1 MKKLFFMSLFLLSC
15 SSDVSILKVNEKQQ
29 DDTGSVITDNTD
41 TNDTEDNNHQQDT
54 EDTDD
59 TYNPDH
65 DLVIGFV
72 EYSLIQVSCPS
83 CFGMFNEITTT
94 QYARF
99 HEPTGANHYAWVP
112 REDEGCRQYYDSPVS
127 ATNVDVGGSIVLV
140 SGNYT
145 HSLSKNY
152 DSTGVIY
159 NGIPQN
165 TDAGYVRD
173 AYYDIIIDG
182 MAVSDESFQSL
193 HGFDYIE
200 PYTMLY
206 TDMSYAYQAPINKTN
221 NLFSWGPS
229 GDQDSFFTVQVSVY
243 SWDGSSYYGTVICR
257 GEDTGQ
263 LVIPGSYFA
272 SYPSGSLTSIHFI
285 RHRSKE
291 IYSYELQ
298 GIIQTHTWWE
308 VIGTGFIQ

>member
-1 MKKLFFMSLFLLSC
+1 MKKLFFMVLFHLSC
-15 SSDVSILKVNEKQQ
+15 GHDVSIMKMDEKQQ
-29 DDTGSVITDNTD
+29 GDTAEVIADNED
-41 TNDTEDNNHQQDT
+41 IENQEDNQQDT
-54 EDTDD
+54 NTDEDED

-65 DLVIGFV
+65 SLVIGFV
-72 EYSLIQVSCPS
+72 EYSLIQAACPA
-83 CFGMFNEITTT
+83 CFGMYNEITTT

-127 ATNVDVGGSIVLV
+127 ATNLDVGGTIVLV

-145 HSLSKNY
+145 HNLNKNY
-152 DSTGVIY
+152 NSTGVVY
-159 NGIPQN
+159 NGVIQN

-182 MAVSDESFQSL
+182 MAISDENFQSL

-200 PYTMLY
+200 PYEMLY
-206 TDMSYAYQAPINKTN
+206 TDMSYAYQAPISKTN

-229 GDQDSFFTVQVSVY
+229 GDEDSFFTIQVSIY
-243 SWDGSSYYGTVICR
+243 SWDGSNYYGTVICR

-263 LVIPGSYFA
+263 LSIPGSYFA
-272 SYPSGSLTSIHFI
+272 SYPSGSLASIHFI
-285 RHRSKE
+285 RHRIKE

-298 GIIQTHTWWE
+298 GIIQTHSWWE
-308 VIGTGFIQ
+308 VIGTGYIQ